1 MGRKRHLFVFSGKKL
16 PLDTVIRRMTVKD
29 IEEWSE
35 MKLVAKQMWLGE
47 DLLKLHLRN
56 ILVENLKTDYNQSFR
71 SNFYFTG
78 SMRE

>member
-1 MGRKRHLFVFSGKKL
+1 
-16 PLDTVIRRMTVKD
+16 MTVKD

-35 MKLVAKQMWLGE
+35 MKLVTKQMWLGE
-47 DLLKLHLRN
+47 DLLKLHLWN

-78 SMRE
+78 SMRDWGTN